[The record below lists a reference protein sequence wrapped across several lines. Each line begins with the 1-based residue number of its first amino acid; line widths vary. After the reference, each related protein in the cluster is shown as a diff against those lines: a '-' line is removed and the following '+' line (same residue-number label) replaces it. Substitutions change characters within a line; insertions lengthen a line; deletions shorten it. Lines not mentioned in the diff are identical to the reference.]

1 MVKEP
6 KVEMQIEK
14 RSREP
19 LSKVLAYRTTESEA
33 RRIKD
38 YAAAKGVTTPDV
50 IRSSLHSTGVI

>member
-1 MVKEP
+1 MVEDTKT
-6 KVEMQIEK
+6 EMRIEK

-33 RRIKD
+33 QRIKA